1 MNTPLQPQPIA
12 PALPEALAERPK
24 HVVIVMD
31 GNGRWAEQRRKPR
44 IFGHR
49 AGVKAVRASVEAA
62 AQAGV
67 QALTLFAFSSENW
80 QRPPEEVR
88 GLMDLFLR
96 AMRSESKNLHK
107 DGVKLC
113 FIGDLA
119 RFSQTLQSEMAA
131 ISALT
136 EANQGLVLNVAVNYG
151 GRWDLAQ
158 AARELAAAAKA
169 GSISVDSISE
179 ASLDQLTA
187 LNSLAKPDLFIRTGG
202 ERRISNFLLWQL
214 AYTELYF
221 SDVLWPDFDRSHF
234 NAALEDFAGRQ
245 RRFGKTGAQL
255 QSERT
260 AP

>member
-1 MNTPLQPQPIA
+1 
-12 PALPEALAERPK
+12 
-24 HVVIVMD
+24 MD

-62 AQAGV
+62 ARAGV

-80 QRPPEEVR
+80 QRPTEEVR
-88 GLMDLFLR
+88 GLMNLFLR

-119 RFSQTLQSEMAA
+119 RFSRTLQTEMAS

-136 EANQGLVLNVAVNYG
+136 EANQGLVLNIAVNYG
-151 GRWDLAQ
+151 GRWDVAQ
-158 AARELAAAAKA
+158 AARQLAAAAKA
-169 GSISVDSISE
+169 GEITVESISE
-179 ASLDQLTA
+179 ANLDQLTA
-187 LNSLAKPDLFIRTGG
+187 LNDLAKPDLFIRTGG

-221 SDVLWPDFDRSHF
+221 SDVLWPDFDQHHF

-245 RRFGKTGAQL
+245 RRFGKTSAQVL
-255 QSERT
+255 VERPS
-260 AP
+260 A